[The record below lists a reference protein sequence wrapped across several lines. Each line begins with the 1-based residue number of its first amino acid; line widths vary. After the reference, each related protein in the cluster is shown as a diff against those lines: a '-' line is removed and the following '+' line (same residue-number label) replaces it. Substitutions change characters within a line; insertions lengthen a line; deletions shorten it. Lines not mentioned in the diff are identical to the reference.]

1 MILQKILP
9 PLGFTLF
16 FLAIDWYAFQS
27 FKQLIP
33 YSGLVRKWLN
43 AGYWSVSGILLITM
57 FFIRIFGL
65 PGNNR
70 ILMVF
75 CLSIFFIFFISKFIL
90 CFFLLIED
98 AYRGI
103 SFVIR
108 TASKYFFSGTARHS
122 PGRSAALAKIAAGIA
137 AVPLVSLVYGMVKGA
152 YKYKVHRLD
161 LVLKNLPAAFQ
172 GLKIVQ
178 ISDVHVGSFYDKEA
192 VLRGVNLLMDEKPDI
207 VFFTGDLVNNE
218 AAEFDSYKEI
228 FGLIKA
234 PMGVYSILGNHDYG
248 DYKYWE
254 SEDAKRKNL
263 ENLKDHHS
271 SIGWRLLMDEH
282 IYLKKGGS
290 KIAIAGVQN
299 WGAKGNFPKYG
310 NLKKALKGIDEEA
323 VLLLL
328 SHDPS
333 HWEAQV
339 VPSFPQVLA
348 TFSGHTHGMQFGI
361 EIPGLKW
368 SPVQYFYKQWAG
380 LYEKNGQ
387 QLYVNRGFGFLGY
400 PGRVGIW
407 PEITSFTL
415 KSS

>member
-9 PLGFTLF
+9 PLGITLF

-33 YSGLVRKWLN
+33 HSGLLRKGMY
-43 AGYWSVSGILLITM
+43 AGYWSISGILLITM

-90 CFFLLIED
+90 CFFLLMED
-98 AYRGI
+98 SYRGI

-122 PGRSAALAKIAAGIA
+122 PGRSAALAKIAAGISA
-137 AVPLVSLVYGMVKGA
+137 IPMVSLVYGMVKGA
-152 YKYKVHRLD
+152 YKYKVHKLD
-161 LVLKNLPAAFQ
+161 LVLKNLPAAFE

-178 ISDVHVGSFYDKEA
+178 ISDVHVGSFYDKDA

-234 PMGVYSILGNHDYG
+234 PMGIYSILGNHDYG

-254 SEDAKRKNL
+254 TEGAKRKNL

-282 IYLKKGGS
+282 IYLKKEGA

-415 KSS
+415 RSS